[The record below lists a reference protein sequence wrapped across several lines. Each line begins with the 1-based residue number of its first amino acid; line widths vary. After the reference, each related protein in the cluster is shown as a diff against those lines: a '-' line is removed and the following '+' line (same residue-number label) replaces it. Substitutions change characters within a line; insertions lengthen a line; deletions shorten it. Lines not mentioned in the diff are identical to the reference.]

1 MKFLICKIDYS
12 LMTRTLESRMWNV
25 DSFSKYQV
33 GKSSNCPGQKQ
44 IIMTTWTRRLE
55 MPGMKFENSILI
67 SQSCSQDTCNQWIL
81 LCEDYFSTNMATR
94 AWLSLDATD
103 LSFSTNGGGGWGLGG
118 YHQPGMWVLLSFKR
132 HHRACLNN
140 PSFSNL
146 GLCAACWALFMCLHE
161 LWPTSVSHLSSFLNI
176 ALGLAG
182 EL

>member
-1 MKFLICKIDYS
+1 
-12 LMTRTLESRMWNV
+12 MWYRVCCLPLWWLLLLQGFMRRSKKLLHIYEVN
-25 DSFSKYQV
+25 FS
-33 GKSSNCPGQKQ
+33 P
-44 IIMTTWTRRLE
+44 W
-55 MPGMKFENSILI
+55 
-67 SQSCSQDTCNQWIL
+67 SCSQDTCNQWII

-118 YHQPGMWVLLSFKR
+118 YHLPGMWVLLSFKR